1 MILMLSADRHLVDA
15 GRCRELGVNTILT
28 KPLSQSELLDA
39 ILSLLGAP
47 AVEQHLVKNLPPQE
61 DKPKSRS
68 LNILLAED
76 NPVNQKLAMTLLKK
90 AGHTVTLA
98 ENGKQVL
105 DALDHVTPPGFDIVL
120 MDIQMPEMTG
130 TEATVAIREREKSTG
145 DHLPIMAMTANA
157 MRGDKENYF
166 EAGMDGYVSKPIH
179 PARMFAEI
187 ERCLAGSERS
197 MPMEEN
203 SVQQGESID
212 RVALLERVEGDQE
225 LLGEMIQLFLG
236 DVPQLLDAMRKA
248 LQQGDMVLLERS
260 AHSMKGAAGNL
271 SAQVTQNAALQ
282 LEQSAKK
289 GDAELSKKNL
299 TALEGA
305 VERLIPL
312 LENFTL
318 EVSK

>member
-1 MILMLSADRHLVDA
+1 
-15 GRCRELGVNTILT
+15 
-28 KPLSQSELLDA
+28 
-39 ILSLLGAP
+39 
-47 AVEQHLVKNLPPQE
+47 
-61 DKPKSRS
+61 
-68 LNILLAED
+68 
-76 NPVNQKLAMTLLKK
+76 
-90 AGHTVTLA
+90 
-98 ENGKQVL
+98 
-105 DALDHVTPPGFDIVL
+105 

-130 TEATVAIREREKSTG
+130 TEATVAIREREKSSG
-145 DHLPIMAMTANA
+145 GHLPIMAMTANA
-157 MRGDKENYF
+157 MRGDKEKYF

-187 ERCLAGSERS
+187 ERCLGGSEKS
-197 MPMEEN
+197 LPMKEM

-225 LLGEMIQLFLG
+225 LLGEMIQLFVA
-236 DVPQLLDAMRKA
+236 DAPQLLDAMRNA
-248 LQQGDMVLLERS
+248 LQQGDMILLERS

-271 SAQVTQNAALQ
+271 SAQVTVTAASK

-289 GDAELSKKNL
+289 GEAELSKENL